1 MRVRLL
7 VLMLGHWAL
16 PAQETPKLTNFT
28 FSCRTL
34 GGQAITQDT
43 FKDNVLIVDLWG
55 TWCPPCR
62 AAVPKLVE
70 LYERYKHH
78 GVEIVGFNYTSD
90 GGGEQVETVREF
102 AVANRITY
110 TLAIGESAVR
120 DQVTGFSGYPTLL
133 LFKKGL
139 VHEET
144 RVGFQEGDEDQIEG
158 WIRKALELDKPDTTQ
173 KQRDEEKE
181 KAAVAKEQVPAGK
194 IFMPGNGDTG
204 FDFETEDLDG
214 KPLDFK
220 AMRGRPV
227 LLALTTTWDQEAV
240 RTAALLEALRK
251 EHTDLQIVAACMERT
266 RDPAKRKEALTAFRA
281 GQKLGYT
288 LFAADLAFSGKVHLF
303 AALPTLLLFDAE
315 GKLIA
320 RESGLSEETAGR
332 LRQALAA
339 PRAEK

>member
-1 MRVRLL
+1 MHVRLL
-7 VLMLGHWAL
+7 VLMLGLAAL
-16 PAQETPKLTNFT
+16 PAQEPAKLTAFA

-62 AAVPKLVE
+62 AAIPKLVE

-78 GVEIVGFNYTSD
+78 GVEIVGFNYKAD
-90 GGGEQVETVREF
+90 GGGESVETVREF

-110 TLAIGESAVR
+110 SLAIGEAAVR
-120 DQVTGFSGYPTLL
+120 DQVSGFSGYPTLL
-133 LFKKGL
+133 MFKKGL
-139 VHEET
+139 VHDET
-144 RVGFQEGDEDQIEG
+144 RVGFQDGDEDQIEG

-173 KQRDEEKE
+173 KQRDADRE
-181 KAAVAKEQVPAGK
+181 KAAVAKEQVPDGK
-194 IFMPGNGDTG
+194 IFMPGNGDLG

-214 KPLDFK
+214 KPLAFK
-220 AMRGRPV
+220 AMRGKPV
-227 LLALTTTWDQEAV
+227 LLALTTTWDQEAG
-240 RTAALLEALRK
+240 RTAALLEGLRK
-251 EHTDLQIVAACMERT
+251 DHPDLQIVAACMERT
-266 RDPAKRKEALTAFRA
+266 RDPDKRREALTAFRSE
-281 GQKLGYT
+281 QKIGYT

-332 LRQALAA
+332 LRERLLA
-339 PRAEK
+339 PGQGK